1 MAKQNKS
8 VWNEVNTEK
17 EPDIYKIIK
26 GENLDNLIND
36 EFDLEEEDFEY
47 ILGFDDEY

>member
-1 MAKQNKS
+1 MKKVKS

-17 EPDIYKIIK
+17 EPDVYKIIK

-36 EFDLEEEDFEY
+36 ELDLDEDNVWVDEEY
-47 ILGFDDEY
+47 Y

>member
-1 MAKQNKS
+1 MAKQVKS

-17 EPDIYKIIK
+17 EPDVYKIIK

-36 EFDLEEEDFEY
+36 ELDLDEDDVWVGEEY
-47 ILGFDDEY
+47 Y

>member
-17 EPDIYKIIK
+17 EPDVYKIIK
-26 GENLDNLIND
+26 KENLDSLIND
-36 EFDLEEEDFEY
+36 EFDLEDDDFEY
-47 ILGFDDEY
+47 ILDYEDEY